1 MKRAIA
7 SVTSLLLHYLSGQ
20 SHLSC
25 PSFVPSSRHFALW
38 LSGEGSGLWRT
49 LRPRT
54 LLPLPFLPFRGS
66 IQRILRRV
74 RWGLE
79 LDLFGG
85 IFRLGLWFSS
95 VPPQDE
101 DDGDEEEIRA
111 SAETSD
117 ETQED
122 DPGEKER

>member
-1 MKRAIA
+1 M
-7 SVTSLLLHYLSGQ
+7 
-20 SHLSC
+20 
-25 PSFVPSSRHFALW
+25 
-38 LSGEGSGLWRT
+38 
-49 LRPRT
+49 
-54 LLPLPFLPFRGS
+54 
-66 IQRILRRV
+66 

-85 IFRLGLWFSS
+85 RQGFWFSS

-111 SAETSD
+111 PAETSD

-122 DPGEKER
+122 DPVEKRHKQREKELYVEHLGFGLQWSYLYLLDS